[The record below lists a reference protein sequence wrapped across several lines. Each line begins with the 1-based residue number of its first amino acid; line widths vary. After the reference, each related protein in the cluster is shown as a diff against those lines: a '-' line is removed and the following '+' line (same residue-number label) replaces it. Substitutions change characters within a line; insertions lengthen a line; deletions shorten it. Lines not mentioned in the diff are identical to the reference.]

1 MKTIPANPWPE
12 TGKTLK
18 PETDTV
24 RNITR
29 FDPVISARKVLKTE
43 AEAILNL
50 IDRLDDNFRN
60 AVNLILACEGK
71 VVVTGLGKSGIIAH
85 KFASTLSSTGTPSV
99 FLHPTDATHG
109 GLGILSG
116 RDMLVAM
123 SNSGET
129 EEMVDI
135 LPVIKRLGLKL
146 IAITGNPHST
156 LSQSAD
162 ICLDASV
169 PKEACPFGLSPTAST
184 TAALALSDALAIALM
199 ERRGI
204 SQEDLALI
212 HPGGIIGRRLLLR
225 VEDVMHIGSE
235 IPVAEAG
242 LKMRDILLVITGKRL
257 GVAGIT
263 NPRGELIG
271 VITDGDL
278 RRALERYPD
287 LLERRV
293 EEIMNRD
300 PKKIERQALA
310 AQALHI
316 MEQNSITSLFVYD
329 QERVDVPVGIV
340 HMHDLIRAGIL

>member
-1 MKTIPANPWPE
+1 MKTIPANPRLE
-12 TGKTLK
+12 TGKPPK
-18 PETDTV
+18 PESDTV
-24 RNITR
+24 RKITR
-29 FDPVISARKVLKTE
+29 FDPIISARRVLKIE
-43 AEAILNL
+43 AEAILKL
-50 IDRLDDNFRN
+50 IDRLDDSFRN
-60 AVNLILACEGK
+60 AVSMILACEGK

-85 KFASTLSSTGTPSV
+85 KFASTLSSTGTPAV
-99 FLHPTDATHG
+99 FLHPTEAIHG
-109 GLGILSG
+109 GLGILSS
-116 RDMLVAM
+116 RDILVVL

-129 EEMVDI
+129 EEMVEL

-146 IAITGNPHST
+146 VSITGNPRST
-156 LSQSAD
+156 LAQTAD

-169 PKEACPFGLSPTAST
+169 PEEACPFGLSPTAST

-204 SQEDLALI
+204 SQEELALI

-225 VEDVMHIGSE
+225 VEDLMHTGSE
-235 IPVAEAG
+235 IPLAATG
-242 LKMRDILLVITGKRL
+242 MKMRDILLIITGKRL
-257 GVAGIT
+257 GVAGVT
-263 NPRGELIG
+263 NTRGELIG

-287 LLERRV
+287 LLERHV

-316 MEQNSITSLFVYD
+316 MEQYSITSLFVYD

-340 HMHDLIRAGIL
+340 HLHDLIRAGIL

>member
-1 MKTIPANPWPE
+1 MKTVPANPWVEKEKNPQPE
-12 TGKTLK
+12 T
-18 PETDTV
+18 EAV
-24 RNITR
+24 RKITR

-43 AEAILNL
+43 AEAILKL
-50 IDRLDDNFRN
+50 IEHLDDSFRN

-85 KFASTLSSTGTPSV
+85 KFASTLSSTGTPAV
-99 FLHPTDATHG
+99 FLHPTESIHG

-116 RDMLVAM
+116 RDMLVAL

-129 EEMVDI
+129 EEMLEL
-135 LPVIKRLGLKL
+135 LPIIKRLGLKL
-146 IAITGNPHST
+146 IAITGNSNST

-162 ICLDASV
+162 IILDASV
-169 PKEACPFGLSPTAST
+169 PNEACPFGISPTAST

-225 VEDVMHIGSE
+225 VEDLMHTGSE
-235 IPVAEAG
+235 IPLAAAG

-257 GVAGIT
+257 GVAGVT
-263 NPRGELIG
+263 NTRGELIG

-287 LLERRV
+287 LLERHA

-316 MEQNSITSLFVYD
+316 MEQYSITSLFVYE
-329 QERVDVPVGIV
+329 QERMNTPVGII
-340 HMHDLIRAGIL
+340 HLHDLIRAGIL